1 MHRWR
6 ASPASLVLAVL
17 ASLTFLAAAP
27 VNAAAPPSLLQ
38 SDWAEASVPASAC
51 GSGHAV
57 TLHDWTA
64 TVGSTRWRSVPRVA
78 VTAGHDVIYGELAPG
93 LAAAALQ
100 VSCSNTGGTAAGQLE
115 FAVVVYEAG
124 NTGPRP
130 VAVLTARAP
139 TVSGVHVPILQAAS
153 ITLGQ
158 VTVKQF
164 SYGQKD
170 PDCCP
175 SGQATTVWAYENGGF
190 RPVSTVVEH
199 NPTA

>member
-1 MHRWR
+1 MHCRR
-6 ASPASLVLAVL
+6 ASPAGLVLAALGCL
-17 ASLTFLAAAP
+17 ALLAAAP
-27 VNAAAPPSLLQ
+27 VEAAAPPSLLQ
-38 SDWAEASVPASAC
+38 SDWAQASVPGSAC

-57 TLHDWTA
+57 TLHNWSA
-64 TVGSTRWRSVPRVA
+64 TVGSTRWRSAPQVA
-78 VTAGHDVIYGELAPG
+78 VTAGHDVVYGELAPG

-100 VSCSNTGGTAAGQLE
+100 VSCSNTGGTAAGQLA

-139 TVSGVHVPILQAAS
+139 TVAGAHVPILQAAS
-153 ITLGQ
+153 ITLGE

-175 SGQATTVWAYENGGF
+175 SGQATTVWAYKNGGF
-190 RPVSTVVEH
+190 SPLSTVVEH
-199 NPTA
+199 QPKA